1 MKRTCHFVNAARGQV
16 VDTDALFEALEQ
28 GRIAYA
34 ALDTTDPE
42 PLPGDHK
49 LLALPNVLITPHLG
63 SATTETRT
71 PWQCSPSIICWPV
84 CNERR
89 CPRA

>member
-1 MKRTCHFVNAARGQV
+1 MGCYNAARGQV

-42 PLPGDHK
+42 PLPGDRCSHPMRALGVFTTCC
-49 LLALPNVLITPHLG
+49 LL
-63 SATTETRT
+63 
-71 PWQCSPSIICWPV
+71 SIQPAHVMGQLAGTAFLHCT
-84 CNERR
+84 CDSN
-89 CPRA
+89 